1 MKYLVV
7 FSLLLTFIACKK
19 EDKVAR
25 EIAEI
30 PINFD
35 VERFDLAFS
44 EATPETLPELKK
56 DFPFLFPAHFPD
68 SVWVNR
74 LSDTI
79 QLELS
84 NEVKKAYP
92 NFVKEKNELKVLF
105 QHLTYYFPSFKTPT
119 VITLT
124 SDVDFKNKVMVT
136 PDKLLIALDNYL
148 GENHHFYVGIPAY
161 IKSGMNKES
170 LLVDVAGAY
179 AAEFTPKATKR
190 SFLAS
195 MVYYGKLLY
204 LKDMLLPKT
213 PDYLKIGYADE
224 QLAWAEA
231 NEDQIWRFFI
241 EKEML
246 YDTDPKLKERFI
258 NLAPFSKFGLQLD
271 NESPPQLGQ
280 YIGWQ
285 IVRQFTQKNTV
296 SLPELLVLDEETL
309 FKQSNFKPRKP

>member
-7 FSLLLTFIACKK
+7 FSFLLTFIACKK

-213 PDYLKIGYADE
+213 ADYLKIGYTDE

>member
-7 FSLLLTFIACKK
+7 FSFLLTFIACKK

-35 VERFDLAFS
+35 VERFDIAFS